1 MLNRMKKR
9 DYNTK
14 PTAVGKS
21 LSSAG
26 RFYTSWNLWAECWHR
41 NASLNQIII
50 FLWRRK
56 WPSLYPCVAT
66 TWGECDL
73 GKIPIAKEV
82 LWCLSQRTQLPA
94 PLQLELAQV
103 ATLAWKTNQPHDR
116 DGEPLTSCAVAWAS
130 QQCETCASWKPWQ
143 PEIYFKNKEVLG
155 FWQRIQQLLQ
165 GVSVLS
171 SCVPHQTWA
180 RFSLCPAAE

>member
-1 MLNRMKKR
+1 MLNRLKKR

-21 LSSAG
+21 LSSEG
-26 RFYTSWNLWAECWHR
+26 TFYISCWNSWAECWHR
-41 NASLNQIII
+41 KASLNQIII

-56 WPSLYPCVAT
+56 WPGLYPCVAT
-66 TWGECDL
+66 TWVGCDL

-82 LWCLSQRTQLPA
+82 LWYLSHRTQLPA
-94 PLQLELAQV
+94 PLR
-103 ATLAWKTNQPHDR
+103 WPRKTNQPHDR
-116 DGEPLTSCAVAWAS
+116 AGEPLTPCALARVP

-143 PEIYFKNKEVLG
+143 PEIYLKNKDVLG
-155 FWQRIQQLLQ
+155 FWQRIQKLLQ

-171 SCVPHQTWA
+171 FCVPDPRLA